1 MAGEVQ
7 RKARIGVVLP
17 QRNAFDF
24 TMAPESNYKGKEDS
38 RSKLENSSKQE
49 IMKTLQKIKK
59 ENAQTQNSNMKTV
72 KIDI

>member
-24 TMAPESNYKGKEDS
+24 SLAPESNFKGKDDA
-38 RSKLENSSKQE
+38 RSKLESSSKTE

-59 ENAQTQNSNMKTV
+59 DNA
-72 KIDI
+72 